1 MTKKRWLVLS
11 TVILLAAVAALLL
24 RSHMFNR
31 APEKL
36 RFGVAMTPMSLLVFV
51 AQEKGLFEKHGL
63 DVSFKEYGAGV
74 LAAAGL
80 LEGEVDMATAIEF
93 HLVLHNLE
101 GRDLRTIASISRIND
116 CELIA
121 RKDAGI
127 ASAAGLQ
134 GKRIATSSATV
145 LEFFLEYFLA
155 GHGVSLSTVTVENL
169 KPGETVD
176 ALVSGSV
183 DAMVG
188 FSPYTFQARRKM
200 GSSVLSWPL
209 QERQFYYALILTT
222 SGFLKSHPGTAGKFL
237 SALLEAEA
245 FVSEHRAEAQTV
257 IMRRL
262 GLDEAYTA
270 SVWAQQTYDV
280 RLDQHLL
287 RLMEDE
293 SRWLLKR
300 SGGQGIPNYLG
311 HIDWQ
316 PLENI
321 EPDAVG
327 LIH

>member
-1 MTKKRWLVLS
+1 MTKKRWLALS
-11 TVILLAAVAALLL
+11 TVILLAAVAGLLL
-24 RSHMFNR
+24 RSHTFNR

-80 LEGEVDMATAIEF
+80 LEGETDMATAIEF

-101 GRDLRTIASISRIND
+101 GRDLCTIASVSRISD
-116 CELIA
+116 CEIIA

-127 ASAAGLQ
+127 ASAADLK
-134 GKRIATSSATV
+134 GKRIATSSGTA

-155 GHGVSLSTVTVENL
+155 RHGVPLSTVTVENL

-176 ALVSGSV
+176 ALVSGAA
-183 DAMVG
+183 DAMVA
-188 FSPYTFQARRKM
+188 FSPYTFQTQRKM
-200 GSSVLSWPL
+200 GSRVLSWPL

-222 SGFLKSHPGTAGKFL
+222 SEFLKSHPGMVGKFL

-245 FVSEHRAEAQTV
+245 FVSEHRAEAQAI

-262 GLDEAYTA
+262 GLNEAYA
-270 SVWAQQTYDV
+270 SSVWSQQTYDV

-300 SGGQGIPNYLG
+300 SGGQGIPNYLE
-311 HIDWQ
+311 HIDWLS
-316 PLENI
+316 LEKVK
-321 EPDAVG
+321 PDAVG